1 MQRTQTTMVY
11 LVGAEVIYQDQLN
24 IEFDATPYGKRPF
37 ASGGATGRLSVT
49 ESAVGAT
56 RHRLDTG
63 VSREDT
69 HINARERTYLHP
81 KPGFV

>member
-49 ESAVGAT
+49 ESV
-56 RHRLDTG
+56 
-63 VSREDT
+63 
-69 HINARERTYLHP
+69 
-81 KPGFV
+81 